1 MTAQRQQVRMIHEAG
16 DHLLAMIGDLLD
28 LSLAE
33 AAHLPIHLQNVALAP
48 LLESCAA
55 WCRPQAD
62 AAGVSVVLA
71 RIPTPA
77 RRAVARH
84 APLVRADPTR
94 LRQVITNLLSNAVK
108 YNRPGGRVTLR
119 AQALDDEW
127 HIEVED
133 TGHGLGPSERARLF
147 QPFNR
152 LGREA
157 SGIAGAGLGLALSQ
171 SLTQLMGGRIT
182 AQSVPGV
189 GSTFRVSLPAA

>member
-1 MTAQRQQVRMIHEAG
+1 MIHEAG

-33 AAHLPIHLQNVALAP
+33 AAHLPIHLQNVRAG
-48 LLESCAA
+48 AA
-55 WCRPQAD
+55 VRVVRGLVPAAGRQRRRERAQRGPRRRRRAD
-62 AAGVSVVLA
+62 A
-71 RIPTPA
+71 RI
-77 RRAVARH
+77 AV
-84 APLVRADPTR
+84 VRADPTR
-94 LRQVITNLLSNAVK
+94 LRQVLTNLLSNAVK
-108 YNRPGGRVTLR
+108 YNRRGGRVTLR
-119 AQALDDEW
+119 AQAAGDEW

-133 TGHGLGPSERARLF
+133 TGHGISPSDRARLF

-171 SLTQLMGGRIT
+171 SLAQLMGGRIT
-182 AQSVPGV
+182 AQSVLGV